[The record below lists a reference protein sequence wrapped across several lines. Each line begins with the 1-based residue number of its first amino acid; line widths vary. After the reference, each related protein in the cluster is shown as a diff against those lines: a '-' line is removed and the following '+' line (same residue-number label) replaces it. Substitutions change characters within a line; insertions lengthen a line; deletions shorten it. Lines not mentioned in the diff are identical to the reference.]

1 MSLVWAQSNDKG
13 VAVSSIVFESI
24 VDAGC
29 GMLRGLKPPETVK
42 LASADQRYATGELVR
57 RLLALAWRFRAD
69 CLWSLV
75 LSLVLLLLGI
85 AGLKL
90 LGVVI
95 DVIRFAL
102 DPSLPPPVYPFDWQ
116 PPAGWPALRIVTA
129 LSLAIVVQAVLRAAF
144 TYAYNMVTARLTQ
157 GEIVPEL
164 RAQLYAKLQRLS
176 FRFFDVHG
184 SNSIF
189 NRVTGDVQ
197 NTRLFVD
204 GVLLQGATMILTLA
218 AYAVFMWR
226 IQPALT
232 LACLGVS
239 LPLWWLA
246 QFYSA
251 RLRPGYLLNREL
263 TDKMVLLFSETV
275 RGMQTVKGFAAEPH
289 QVRRFEEAND
299 EVSSQQRKIFWDLS
313 VFTPGTQMLSQLS
326 LVILFAYG
334 GWLYVQGKIP
344 LGSGLVV
351 FAGLLQQFTG
361 QVATISTIAN
371 SVQQSLAAARRVF
384 EVLDTPLDVQNNPG
398 ALPPGRLTGRM
409 IFENVTFGYHAD
421 KPVLADVSF
430 EAKPG
435 QVIGIFG
442 MTGAGKSTLLGLIP
456 RFYDPQA
463 GRILADGKDVRDLEL
478 DPFRRQIGIVY
489 QETFLFSNTVSA
501 NIAFG
506 HPHATMEQIERAA
519 RIASAHEFITALPQG
534 YETVLGESGVDL
546 SGGQRQ
552 RLALAR
558 ALLLQPPILILDDPT
573 ASVDARTENE
583 IVSALREAMAGRTTF
598 VVSSRLSLLRRADL
612 ILVLEDGRLTQT
624 GTHAELVH
632 RPGPYHETA
641 LLQIMDLDEGRSAI
655 PMGTSNA
662 EHSTS
667 NVEMVDGSGM
677 SAPTNIKSQAARIAP
692 GRPFDAGSAHV
703 LQSDGGARGG
713 QGAVATG
720 AHPPDFPL
728 HKPLRHQAELAVPVD
743 VHPRSA
749 IAGAGVA
756 DWPHHHRPD
765 CGPGFVGDLL
775 VCGGVFRSG
784 AVHRGDTFISAS
796 GSRSNWARRWCTT
809 CGRICS
815 AS

>member
-1 MSLVWAQSNDKG
+1 
-13 VAVSSIVFESI
+13 
-24 VDAGC
+24 
-29 GMLRGLKPPETVK
+29 MLDVLKTPGTSKALLPDE
-42 LASADQRYATGELVR
+42 RYPTGELVR
-57 RLLALAWRFRAD
+57 RLTALAWRFRKD
-69 CLWSLV
+69 CLWSLLLSV
-75 LSLVLLLLGI
+75 LLLLLGI

-95 DVIRFAL
+95 DVIRYAL
-102 DPSLPPPVYPFDWQ
+102 DPSLPAPVYPFGWH
-116 PPAGWPALRIVTA
+116 PPAGWSALRIVTA
-129 LSLAIVVQAVLRAAF
+129 LALAIVAQAVLRAAL
-144 TYAYNMVTARLTQ
+144 TYSYNMITARLTQ

-176 FRFFDVHG
+176 FSFFDLHG

-218 AYAVFMWR
+218 AYAIFMWR
-226 IQPALT
+226 IQPSLT
-232 LACLGVS
+232 VACLCVS

-246 QFYSA
+246 HFYSA
-251 RLRPGYLLNREL
+251 RLRPGYLRNREL
-263 TDKMVLLFSETV
+263 TDNMILLFSESV
-275 RGMQTVKGFAAEPH
+275 RGMQTVKGFAAEPY
-289 QVRRFEEAND
+289 QARRFEEAND
-299 EVSSQQRKIFWDLS
+299 RVSSQQRKIFWDLS

-344 LGSGLVV
+344 LGGGLVV

-361 QVATISTIAN
+361 QVATVSTIAN

-384 EVLDTPLDVQNNPG
+384 EVMDTPVEVQSRPN
-398 ALPPGRLTGRM
+398 AIKPGRLTGHLAC
-409 IFENVTFGYHAD
+409 EKVTFGYHAD
-421 KPVLADVSF
+421 KPVLMEVSF

-435 QVIGIFG
+435 QIVGIFG
-442 MTGAGKSTLLGLIP
+442 MMGAGKSSLLGLIP
-456 RFYDPQA
+456 RFYDPGA
-463 GRILADGKDVRDLEL
+463 GRILADGRDLRDLEL
-478 DPFRRQIGIVY
+478 DTFRRQIGIVY
-489 QETFLFSNTVSA
+489 QESFLFSNTVTA

-612 ILVLEDGRLTQT
+612 VLVLEDGRLTQS
-624 GTHAELVH
+624 GTHAELV
-632 RPGPYHETA
+632 RWPGLYRETA
-641 LLQIMDLDEGRSAI
+641 LLQIMDLDDGRGTSVEGREPDSSQGSTESR
-655 PMGTSNA
+655 PTEMGTSNA
-662 EHSTS
+662 EVS
-667 NVEMVDGSGM
+667 N
-677 SAPTNIKSQAARIAP
+677 
-692 GRPFDAGSAHV
+692 
-703 LQSDGGARGG
+703 
-713 QGAVATG
+713 
-720 AHPPDFPL
+720 
-728 HKPLRHQAELAVPVD
+728 
-743 VHPRSA
+743 
-749 IAGAGVA
+749 
-756 DWPHHHRPD
+756 
-765 CGPGFVGDLL
+765 
-775 VCGGVFRSG
+775 
-784 AVHRGDTFISAS
+784 
-796 GSRSNWARRWCTT
+796 RRK
-809 CGRICS
+809 
-815 AS
+815 